1 MVRENKSNISKSL
14 SEKRLSDNPFV
25 VFSEWLQ
32 QAESGGVE
40 MPEAMVLS
48 TIDANGNPSS
58 RMVLL
63 RGMNE
68 RGFIFY
74 TNYHSRKS
82 REIERNHKVSL
93 LFYWETLGRQV
104 RIEGMAEKVSDE
116 VSDGYFR
123 TRPRENQIAAWASDQ
138 SEPVPDRETL
148 EDRFRMMKKK
158 FSGKPVPRPPHWGGY
173 LVIPRRFEFWQQG
186 EHRLHDRI
194 VYELQSDGKWERYR
208 LYP

>member
-1 MVRENKSNISKSL
+1 MVRKNKSQMSISL
-14 SEKRLSDNPFV
+14 SEKELSDNPFV
-25 VFSEWLQ
+25 VFNEWLQ
-32 QAESGGVE
+32 QAESSGMD

-68 RGFIFY
+68 QGFIFY

-82 REIERNHKVSL
+82 REIERNHQVSL
-93 LFYWETLGRQV
+93 LFYWQMFGRQV
-104 RIEGMAEKVSDE
+104 RIEGIAEKVSEE
-116 VSDGYFR
+116 VSDEYFR

-138 SEPVPDRETL
+138 SEPVPDRKTL

-194 VYELQSDGKWERYR
+194 VYELQSDGKWKRYR

>member
-194 VYELQSDGKWERYR
+194 VYELQSDGKWKRYR